1 MKTML
6 ALAVLVVGVS
16 PARAA
21 ESAIAE
27 PPAAD
32 QPKPLS
38 KSSVGLPQRINQL
51 VLPGT
56 ELEVRPS
63 EDHDEPLVLRVVAT
77 YKHGTAFRYDL
88 EFYCLEPGKFDLRQA
103 LRRKDGTPADDL
115 PPLPVEIASL
125 LPAGQILPTALA
137 VKPAPRLGGYRL
149 LLAVLGGLWA
159 LGLAAILFVGRQR
172 KRALAAAAATGPT
185 LADQLRPLVA
195 AAMAGQLTS
204 DQQAQLERL
213 LLGYWSRRL
222 RLTDIEPAD
231 AIAALRRD
239 DQAGELLRQV
249 EAWLHRPGG
258 AGQVDVAAML
268 APYRNLPAEIESTG
282 ERAASSN
289 ATANAPSKNDSSD
302 RPAPRPPAPAVAGA
316 SR

>member
-1 MKTML
+1 MKQIL
-6 ALAVLVVGVS
+6 ALAVLVVGVL

-21 ESAIAE
+21 EA
-27 PPAAD
+27 PAAD
-32 QPKPLS
+32 QTKPLS
-38 KSSVGLPQRINQL
+38 KSSVGLPQRINQI

-77 YKHGTAFRYDL
+77 YKHGTAYRYDL

-125 LPAGQILPTALA
+125 LPAGQILPAALA
-137 VKPAPRLGGYRL
+137 VKPAPRLGGYRM
-149 LLAVLGGLWA
+149 LLAVLGAVWA

-195 AAMAGQLTS
+195 AAMAGQLNS
-204 DQQAQLERL
+204 DGQAQLERL

-222 RLTDIEPAD
+222 RLTDIEPAE

-258 AGQVDVAAML
+258 AGQVDVSAML
-268 APYRNLPAEIESTG
+268 APYRNLPAEIESTSD
-282 ERAASSN
+282 RATSLNPASNPTATAASKHDSN
-289 ATANAPSKNDSSD
+289 D

-316 SR
+316 AR

>member
-1 MKTML
+1 MKTMF
-6 ALAVLVVGVS
+6 AVAVLLLAALSV
-16 PARAA
+16 RAT
-21 ESAIAE
+21 ET
-27 PPAAD
+27 PAAD
-32 QPKPLS
+32 QAKPLS

-56 ELEVRPS
+56 ELEARPS
-63 EDHDEPLVLRVVAT
+63 EDHEEPLVLRVVAT
-77 YKHGTAFRYDL
+77 YKHGSAFRYDL

-103 LRRKDGTPADDL
+103 LRRKDGTSADDL

-125 LPAGQILPTALA
+125 LPAGQILPAALV

-149 LLAVLGGLWA
+149 LLAVLGVIWA
-159 LGLAAILFVGRQR
+159 LGLAAILLVGRQR

-195 AAMAGQLTS
+195 AAMAGQLSS
-204 DQQAQLERL
+204 DGQAQLERL

-222 RLTDIEPAD
+222 RLTDVEPAD
-231 AIAALRRD
+231 AIAAIRRD

-258 AGQVDVAAML
+258 VGGVDVSAML
-268 APYRNLPAEIESTG
+268 APYRDLPAEIEAPGPRDSTSTG
-282 ERAASSN
+282 DFTN
-289 ATANAPSKNDSSD
+289 
-302 RPAPRPPAPAVAGA
+302 RPAQRPPAPATAGA
-316 SR
+316 AR

>member
-1 MKTML
+1 MKTMF
-6 ALAVLVVGVS
+6 AVAVLLLAALPVG
-16 PARAA
+16 AA
-21 ESAIAE
+21 ESPATE
-27 PPAAD
+27 LPAAD
-32 QPKPLS
+32 QSKPLS

-56 ELEVRPS
+56 ELEAKPS

-77 YKHGTAFRYDL
+77 YKHGTAYRYDL

-103 LRRKDGTPADDL
+103 LRRKDGTSADDL

-125 LPAGQILPTALA
+125 LPAGQILPAALV
-137 VKPAPRLGGYRL
+137 VKPAPRLGGYRV
-149 LLAVLGGLWA
+149 LLAVLGVIWA
-159 LGLAAILFVGRQR
+159 LGLAAILLVGRQR

-185 LADQLRPLVA
+185 LADQLRPLVS
-195 AAMAGQLTS
+195 AAMAGQLS
-204 DQQAQLERL
+204 LDGQAQLERL

-231 AIAALRRD
+231 AIAAIRRD

-258 AGQVDVAAML
+258 AGGVDVSAML
-268 APYRNLPAEIESTG
+268 APYRDLPAEIEVARPRDKTSTG
-282 ERAASSN
+282 DSTARPSQRSAAP
-289 ATANAPSKNDSSD
+289 ATA
-302 RPAPRPPAPAVAGA
+302 GA
-316 SR
+316 AR